1 MLSLF
6 FSYAALLVL
15 LKSLAL
21 TLFFL
26 LLKHFC
32 VVWSESLFFCDA
44 VLVINI
50 PHSVLVCCVAWN
62 WDKNCFS
69 VQRTGHELLV
79 SWCLKHKNLLSLL
92 FILYACQVYILF
104 FISKKFDKGLCD
116 CATSELFQGSLGDC
130 GCELE
135 KQVFMRSEW
144 CIGTGILSCA

>member
-6 FSYAALLVL
+6 FSYAALLVPRTDIIFPSLETL
-15 LKSLAL
+15 LCCLIWVTIFLWCSTSHKHSPLCTSLL
-21 TLFFL
+21 CGIELGQKL
-26 LLKHFC
+26 L
-32 VVWSESLFFCDA
+32 
-44 VLVINI
+44 
-50 PHSVLVCCVAWN
+50 
-62 WDKNCFS
+62 S
-69 VQRTGHELLV
+69 VQRAGHELLV

-104 FISKKFDKGLCD
+104 FICKKFDKGLCD

-144 CIGTGILSCA
+144 CIGTDILSCA